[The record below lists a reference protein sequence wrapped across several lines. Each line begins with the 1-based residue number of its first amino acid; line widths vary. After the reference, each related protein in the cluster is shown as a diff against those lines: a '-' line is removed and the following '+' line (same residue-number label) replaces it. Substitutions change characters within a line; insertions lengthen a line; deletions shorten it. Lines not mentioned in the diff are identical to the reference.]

1 MTTLRCATYNIHGFH
16 NSHGDY
22 SPERIEAVIA
32 GCGADLVALQEADAP
47 DTGDP
52 LPDMAGRLGMQLY
65 TGAGGSRATAFL
77 SRLPLRGVR
86 ETHLGQGGWCL
97 QADLDRQGK
106 RLHVFNLQLSFTPSK
121 RRVQF
126 GTLLSSDLLGNPSL
140 VCPTLI
146 LGDFA
151 DPLWWLSSFWFENN
165 LFKAPRPVLGATYP
179 APFPLLGR
187 DRAYLRGDI
196 RVLESRV
203 IRTQE
208 ARKASSHLPVVLSVQ
223 ILDPG
228 SYLLLREPKKQ
239 RMEVAPG

>member
-1 MTTLRCATYNIHGFH
+1 MTTLRCITYNVHGFR
-16 NSHGDY
+16 NSHCDY
-22 SPERIEAVIA
+22 GPERIEEVIS
-32 GCGADLVALQEADAP
+32 GCGADVVALQEAESQA
-47 DTGDP
+47 GSDP
-52 LPDMAGRLGMQLY
+52 LPGMAERLGMQLY
-65 TGAGGSRATAFL
+65 SGNASRATAFL

-106 RLHVFNLQLSFTPSK
+106 RLHLFNLQLSFTPSK
-121 RRVQF
+121 RRIQF
-126 GTLLSSDLLGNPSL
+126 GTLLSGDLLGSPSL

-151 DPLWWLSSFWFENN
+151 DPLWWLSSFWFDHN

-187 DRAYLRGDI
+187 DRAYIRGDI

-203 IRTQE
+203 VRTSE
-208 ARKASSHLPVVLSVQ
+208 ARKASSHLPVVLQ
-223 ILDPG
+223 IEVLDPG
-228 SYLLLREPKKQ
+228 SYLLIREGKGQ
-239 RMEVAPG
+239 RMEAAPG